1 MSNATKIR
9 QKEQKETTK
18 EGGLSSTIM
27 DQKSIYNSTHKPQRS
42 LNETLGFNHGHHQ
55 YRMYNE
61 TGIPELLESRI
72 LGIPVVAIVTSRT
85 RSLHDPTQ
93 QDFIHVRTLPIY
105 MCHTQFKF

>member
-18 EGGLSSTIM
+18 EGGLSSNIM

-55 YRMYNE
+55 
-61 TGIPELLESRI
+61 
-72 LGIPVVAIVTSRT
+72 
-85 RSLHDPTQ
+85 
-93 QDFIHVRTLPIY
+93 
-105 MCHTQFKF
+105 C

>member
-42 LNETLGFNHGHHQ
+42 INETIGLIMVIINIECAMKQ
-55 YRMYNE
+55 
-61 TGIPELLESRI
+61 ELLNYWNPE
-72 LGIPVVAIVTSRT
+72 
-85 RSLHDPTQ
+85 
-93 QDFIHVRTLPIY
+93 F
-105 MCHTQFKF
+105 